1 MSINT
6 REARALVSVVESLL
20 DSLDKTFDSL
30 PSEIDQKVKDAK
42 LTLLNVDTT
51 DERKNKFIRIFR

>member
-6 REARALVSVVESLL
+6 REARALVSVMESLL
-20 DSLDKTFDSL
+20 DALDKTFDSL
-30 PSEIDQKVKDAK
+30 ASEIDQKVKDAK

>member
-20 DSLDKTFDSL
+20 DSLDKTFHSL